1 MKTNHWETLRSLTEW
16 ANTTERRNVE
26 ISKELLFWAAAELT
40 RWELVRG
47 LDLDLADEEFDEEPQ
62 ALNEEEPL

>member
-1 MKTNHWETLRSLTEW
+1 MKTNHWENLRSLTEW
-16 ANTTERRNVE
+16 ATTTERRNVE
-26 ISKELLFWAAAELT
+26 VSKELLFWIAGELT

-47 LDLDLADEEFDEEPQ
+47 LDLDLADEEFDAEAQ